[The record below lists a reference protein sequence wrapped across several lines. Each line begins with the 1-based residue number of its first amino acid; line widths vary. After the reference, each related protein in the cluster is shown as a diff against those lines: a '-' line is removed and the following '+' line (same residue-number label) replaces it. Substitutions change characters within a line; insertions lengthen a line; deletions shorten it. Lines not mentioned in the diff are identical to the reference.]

1 MVYGVFDVSSHVLGW
16 TGWVF
21 VFGVCRPSV
30 WTMTTAATHDAV
42 LRVGY
47 IGVSALCV
55 QMIIWIWFAPGSCTL
70 LRSALRDEM
79 FSSGSNKF
87 VPSNLVLKYRKHFAV
102 CATHVLPASVWCALI
117 PFQLH
122 PNARKQYMKLHRIT
136 GRVFF
141 AVGACM
147 TYGYYLIHKRGL
159 HFHMTDFPTLPGDAS
174 ISFVFDYAKVGM
186 SFVHFEHAGAVWF
199 AYTLVRAFTAV
210 AVSRD
215 FMRHRVWTW
224 RHVAA
229 GLAVALQRVF
239 IFFHHMFFTLAYGHG
254 YSHVPEIQKPI
265 FADSLVY
272 GGLVAVL
279 YCEACVW
286 RVSPRKSKHA

>member
-1 MVYGVFDVSSHVLGW
+1 M
-16 TGWVF
+16 
-21 VFGVCRPSV
+21 
-30 WTMTTAATHDAV
+30 TAATHDAV
-42 LRVGY
+42 LRAGY
-47 IGVSALCV
+47 MAVSALCV
-55 QMIIWIWFAPGSCTL
+55 QMFIWIWFAPGSCTL
-70 LRSALRDEM
+70 LRSVLRDEM
-79 FSSGSNKF
+79 RTSAF

-122 PNARKQYMKLHRIT
+122 PRARKRYMKLHRIT

-141 AVGACM
+141 AAGASM

-159 HFHMTDFPTLPGDAS
+159 HFHMTDFPTLPSDES
-174 ISFVFDYAKVGM
+174 ISFVFDYSKVGM
-186 SFVHFEHAGAVWF
+186 SFVHFEHTGGIWF
-199 AYTLVRAFTAV
+199 AYTLVRAFTAI

-215 FMRHRVWTW
+215 FMQHRVWTW

-239 IFFHHMFFTLAYGHG
+239 IFVHHMFFTLVYGYG

-272 GGLVAVL
+272 GGIVAVL
-279 YCEACVW
+279 YCEMCVR
-286 RVSPRKSKHA
+286 RVVGPAPGQKSKQT